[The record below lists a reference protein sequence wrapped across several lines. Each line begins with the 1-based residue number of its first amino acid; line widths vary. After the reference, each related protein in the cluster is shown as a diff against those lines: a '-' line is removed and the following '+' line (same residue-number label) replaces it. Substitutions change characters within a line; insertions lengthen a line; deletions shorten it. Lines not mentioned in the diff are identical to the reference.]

1 MEHYIVN
8 RVEQKDTTISKIV
21 IDREEQYSS
30 RPANRKNLLGW
41 KAVGT
46 PGTAAACMAY
56 IKGVCTDMRPL
67 HLYKAMAGV

>member
-8 RVEQKDTTISKIV
+8 RVEQKDITTSEIAANH
-21 IDREEQYSS
+21 EERYSS
-30 RPANRKNLLGW
+30 WPANRKNLLGW
-41 KAVGT
+41 KTVGT

-67 HLYKAMAGV
+67 HLYRTMAGV

>member
-8 RVEQKDTTISKIV
+8 RGEQKDTTISKIV
-21 IDREEQYSS
+21 VNHEQQYSS
-30 RPANRKNLLGW
+30 WPANGKNLLGW

-46 PGTAAACMAY
+46 PGTAAACMTH

-67 HLYKAMAGV
+67 PLYKAMAGV

>member
-1 MEHYIVN
+1 MEHDIMN
-8 RVEQKDTTISKIV
+8 RVEQNDTTNSKIV
-21 IDREEQYSS
+21 VNHEQQYSS
-30 RPANRKNLLGW
+30 WPANRKNLLGW

-46 PGTAAACMAY
+46 PGTAAACRAY

>member
-1 MEHYIVN
+1 MEHDIVN
-8 RVEQKDTTISKIV
+8 RVEQKDTTLSKIV
-21 IDREEQYSS
+21 VNHEEQYSS
-30 RPANRKNLLGW
+30 RPANRKNLLGG